1 MEVGDTSGDHSRRGA
16 PRMAVAAVTNWSA
29 ADDLAFSSHTAV
41 WSPAERQRFAARD
54 GFSAVA
60 ACSINTTVSTS
71 FNPDEALDVSKDVVL
86 ALFGRYQTA
95 VLRMSGM
102 PVQKDSEKE
111 WKMHRAQVALLEAQG
126 RTVPSGFVAAMWFVP
141 FQYNRNYNLTAS
153 PLKVHDLEQWAWL
166 FACWAIAETSDM
178 SMDSEYLHIVS
189 QAAAIL
195 VQIQD
200 FHRSMSGAGGPTI
213 PHALRN
219 DIVKVML
226 RLSTVK
232 ARGAPCR

>member
-1 MEVGDTSGDHSRRGA
+1 MEVGDTSWDHSRRGA

-111 WKMHRAQVALLEAQG
+111 WKRQCGSSPSSTIATTISLRLL
-126 RTVPSGFVAAMWFVP
+126 S
-141 FQYNRNYNLTAS
+141 
-153 PLKVHDLEQWAWL
+153 
-166 FACWAIAETSDM
+166 
-178 SMDSEYLHIVS
+178 
-189 QAAAIL
+189 
-195 VQIQD
+195 
-200 FHRSMSGAGGPTI
+200 RSMTWSNGLGCLRAGQLQRLATCRWTRNIFTSCPRLPLSWCRSRTSTGVCRVLAARRSRTLSVTI
-213 PHALRN
+213 L
-219 DIVKVML
+219 
-226 RLSTVK
+226 
-232 ARGAPCR
+232 